1 VTYQGVLKPYQDS
14 RACGI
19 SFPFFPYGAYFLPS
33 EQNSSFMT
41 RDQLFAQIQKKSS
54 FLCVGLDPDLAKIPS
69 HLHSEPDPI
78 FSFCKAIIE
87 ETADY
92 AVAYKPNIAF
102 FEALGPKG
110 WETLQK
116 VNELI
121 PSEIFTIADAKRGD
135 IGNTSKL
142 YAKAF
147 FEQMNFDSVTVA
159 PYMGE
164 DSVTPFLEF
173 EEKWVILLA
182 LTSNAGS
189 MDFQLIRDENGKPL
203 YQSVL
208 EKSQAW
214 GSHENMMYVVGA
226 TRGEL
231 IGEVRKVVP
240 ENFFLVP
247 GVGAQGGSL
256 ADVAKYGMN
265 SHCGLLVNSSRGII
279 YASGEK
285 DFAKVAK
292 GEAKKLQEEM
302 TGLLETYL

>member
-1 VTYQGVLKPYQDS
+1 
-14 RACGI
+14 
-19 SFPFFPYGAYFLPS
+19 
-33 EQNSSFMT
+33 MT
-41 RDQLFAQIQKKSS
+41 RAKLFAQIQKKSS
-54 FLCVGLDPDLAKIPS
+54 FLCVGLDPDLEKIPA
-69 HLHSEPDPI
+69 HLLSEPDPI
-78 FSFCKAIIE
+78 FSFCKVIIE
-87 ETADY
+87 ETADF

-116 VNELI
+116 VQELI
-121 PSEIFTIADAKRGD
+121 PADIFTIADAKRGD

-147 FEQMNFDSVTVA
+147 FEQMDFDSVTVA
-159 PYMGE
+159 PYMGQ
-164 DSVTPFLEF
+164 DSVSPFLEF
-173 EEKWVILLA
+173 EDKWVILLA

-189 MDFQLIRDENGKPL
+189 LDFQLIKGEDGKPL

-208 EKSQAW
+208 EKSQEW
-214 GSHENMMYVVGA
+214 GSPENLMYVVGA

-240 ENFFLVP
+240 EHYFLVP

-265 SHCGLLVNSSRGII
+265 LTCGLLVNSSRGII

-285 DFAKVAK
+285 DFAKVARK
-292 GEAKKLQEEM
+292 EAEKLQVEM
-302 TGLLETYL
+302 KGLLEMYL

>member
-1 VTYQGVLKPYQDS
+1 
-14 RACGI
+14 
-19 SFPFFPYGAYFLPS
+19 
-33 EQNSSFMT
+33 MT
-41 RDQLFAQIQKKSS
+41 RAELFAQIQKKSS
-54 FLCVGLDPDLAKIPS
+54 FLCVGLDPELAKIPA
-69 HLHSEPDPI
+69 HLLSEPDPI
-78 FSFCKAIIE
+78 FGFCKAIIE

-116 VNELI
+116 VQEII
-121 PSEIFTIADAKRGD
+121 PADIFTIADAKRGD

-147 FEQMNFDSVTVA
+147 FGQMDFDSVTVA
-159 PYMGE
+159 PYMGA

-173 EEKWVILLA
+173 GGKWVVLLA

-189 MDFQLIRDENGKPL
+189 MDFQLIKGEDGKPL

-208 EKSQAW
+208 EKSREW
-214 GSHENMMYVVGA
+214 GTPENLMYVVGA

-231 IGEVRKVVP
+231 IGEVRKTVP
-240 ENFFLVP
+240 DHFFLVP

-256 ADVAKYGMN
+256 ADVAKFGMN

-279 YASGEK
+279 YASGGK
-285 DFAKVAK
+285 DFAKAAK
-292 GEAKKLQEEM
+292 TEAAKLQSEM
-302 TGLLETYL
+302 KALLEACL